1 MLEKTIE
8 SCLDSLE
15 MKSINPK
22 GNQPW
27 ILTGR
32 TDAAAAAPIRGPP
45 YVKSRLLRKDPDAGK
60 DWGQEEKEAREDTM
74 IGWHH
79 QLNDMSLSE
88 LQQIVQGK
96 RDWLAAVH
104 GASKNQNNLV
114 TEQQQIAR
122 FKSLPHR
129 LPAGWS
135 WASYSLSGSLP
146 SAW

>member
-1 MLEKTIE
+1 MGFPVVMYSCESWTIKKLSTE
-8 SCLDSLE
+8 ELMFWNC
-15 MKSINPK
+15 
-22 GNQPW
+22 
-27 ILTGR
+27 
-32 TDAAAAAPIRGPP
+32 
-45 YVKSRLLRKDPDAGK
+45 DAGK